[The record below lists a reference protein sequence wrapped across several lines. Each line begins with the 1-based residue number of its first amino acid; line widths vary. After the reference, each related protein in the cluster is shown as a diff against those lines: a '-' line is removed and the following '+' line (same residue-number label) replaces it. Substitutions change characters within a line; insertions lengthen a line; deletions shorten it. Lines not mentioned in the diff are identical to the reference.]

1 MNIFDLKITESN
13 TFTVPLKIE
22 VPVDPCVEPTYL
34 FDLVEADP
42 MEIGESVEVE
52 VVGGISPFIWE
63 MLSPGCSL
71 DASTTIGRM
80 NVVNC
85 TYATGDG
92 YVRYKVTDAC
102 GNVLEAAIALNDE
115 FIDCGCTSGV
125 CATYPTMQITGPTT
139 DVVVGNQYVV
149 TGGLAPYRY
158 RVTGGAIDGT
168 GTIQGFYWLTS
179 QNIDITITAIDSCGN
194 RVSMDAVRAI
204 PDPLILNSWILAP
217 NETVTYDYGCDDDP
231 RFTISCGEI
240 DRRTGLIKS
249 LDGCECNQ
257 QVTVTVDDGCSDP
270 VVDSKDNPDFSE
282 LIINGSDAPVVG
294 DTYGVSGGALPVT
307 FSFDGGTIDNE
318 TGEVLSITS
327 CGGPNGNG
335 AVGIVSALDSCGN
348 TASLEVRLPGG
359 HWFQDS
365 IEFSNKY
372 AGDFDGS
379 RCFDAYSNSC
389 GSVSEVCVDDYG
401 FDSTAG
407 GEYYGYKET
416 ISGEL
421 RLIEHAHIRRYTA
434 YSANRNAPDCDRAD
448 VTQEPE
454 DYYLSIV
461 ALIDAPQYQS
471 GINGCPSRC
480 VTNVYYVGVYRK
492 TTYYWIC

>member
-92 YVRYKVTDAC
+92 YVRYKVTDTC

-125 CATYPTMQITGPTT
+125 CAAYPIMQITGPTT

-194 RVSMDAVRAI
+194 RISMDAVRAI
-204 PDPLILNSWILAP
+204 PDPLVLNNWILAP
-217 NETVTYDYGCDDDP
+217 NESVTYDYGCDDDP

-249 LDGCECNQ
+249 LDGCECDQ

-294 DTYGVSGGALPVT
+294 DTYSVFGGKPP
-307 FSFDGGTIDNE
+307 FSYSFDGGTIDSE
-318 TGEVLSITS
+318 TSEILSITS
-327 CGGPNGNG
+327 CSAMPGNAAIG
-335 AVGIVSALDSCGN
+335 YVSVMDSCGN
-348 TASLEVRLPGG
+348 TASFEVRLPGG
-359 HWFQDS
+359 HWGNREDLPGWT
-365 IEFSNKY
+365 
-372 AGDFDGS
+372 GDNWGGM
-379 RCFDAYSNSC
+379 YGNC
-389 GSVSEVCVDDYG
+389 GSYPFYCTKDTGGIRRRYGWQQQMRDFPSNCDILTSERLVTNNPCTGDPLTSYCTWIEENVRIKC
-401 FDSTAG
+401 
-407 GEYYGYKET
+407 YGY
-416 ISGEL
+416 
-421 RLIEHAHIRRYTA
+421 IE
-434 YSANRNAPDCDRAD
+434 
-448 VTQEPE
+448 
-454 DYYLSIV
+454 
-461 ALIDAPQYQS
+461 
-471 GINGCPSRC
+471 
-480 VTNVYYVGVYRK
+480 
-492 TTYYWIC
+492 YWICS